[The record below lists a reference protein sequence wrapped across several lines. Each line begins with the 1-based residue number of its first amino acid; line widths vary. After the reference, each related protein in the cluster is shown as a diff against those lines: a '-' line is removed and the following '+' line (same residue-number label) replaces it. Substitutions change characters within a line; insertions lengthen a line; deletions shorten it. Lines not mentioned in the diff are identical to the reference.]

1 MDVKIFIKKYTEAI
15 LLGNAAV
22 FAGAGLSV
30 PAGFVN
36 WKQLL
41 QPLADE
47 IGLKMDKEN
56 DYLAVAQYYYNKK
69 RNRSRINTAISNAF
83 TTVTDENK
91 NVEII
96 TRLPINTYWT
106 TNYDRS
112 IEMGLDKNNR
122 KADVKITK
130 ENLVLNIYDAAATV
144 YKMHGDVQLPHD
156 TVLIK
161 DDYETY
167 GFKREA
173 FTTLLKGH
181 LLSKTFLFIGFS
193 FDDPNLNSILSW
205 IKALLGDNIKEHYC
219 LFESVSKREGE
230 ENEDFAYRK
239 AKQDFMTE
247 DLQRYGIDAVLLD
260 SYDDIPVLLE
270 KIELECSLRNIFFSA
285 SISVDTEVW
294 SVKQA
299 EEFAK
304 ILVQRLVNQNIKIT
318 SGYGLGIG
326 SAVITGV
333 LSEVKR
339 KKYAHFDDY
348 LKLYPFPQPNDNED
362 FKGVWHDYRIEMIS
376 NCGVVVFAFGNK
388 KNEAGECVVAD
399 GMIDEYEVAKEKGA
413 ILIPIAST
421 GDVSEQI
428 YNEMY
433 SSKEQYPY
441 LKSYWELL
449 KYEKSPEI
457 LANAIIDII
466 NSVSIP

>member
-1 MDVKIFIKKYTEAI
+1 MDVKLFVKKYTEAI

-22 FAGAGLSV
+22 FAGAGLSI

-69 RNRSRINTAISNAF
+69 RNRSGINAAISNAF
-83 TTVTDENK
+83 TTATGENK

-112 IEMGLDKNNR
+112 IEMGLDRNNR

-130 ENLVLNIYDAAATV
+130 ENLVLNINDAAATV
-144 YKMHGDVQLPHD
+144 YKMHGDVQLPHE

-181 LLSKTFLFIGFS
+181 LLSKTFIFIGFS

-205 IKALLGDNIKEHYC
+205 IKALLGENVKEHYC
-219 LFESVSKREGE
+219 LFKSVSKREGE

-239 AKQDFMTE
+239 AKQDLMTE
-247 DLQRYGIDAVLLD
+247 DLRRYGIDAVLLD
-260 SYDDIPVLLE
+260 SYDDIPVLLG
-270 KIELECSLRNIFFSA
+270 KIELECNLRNIFLSA
-285 SISVDTEVW
+285 SVSVDTKLW

-304 ILVQRLVNQNIKIT
+304 RLVQRLVNQNLKIT

-326 SAVITGV
+326 SAVITGI
-333 LSEVKR
+333 LSEVKS

-348 LKLYPFPQPNDNED
+348 LKLYPFPQPSEGED
-362 FKGVWHDYRIEMIS
+362 FNGVWHNYRKDMIS
-376 NCGVVVFAFGNK
+376 NCGIIVFAFGNK
-388 KNEAGECVVAD
+388 RNKSGECVVAD

-421 GDVSEQI
+421 GDASEQI

-433 SSKEQYPY
+433 SSKEKYPY
-441 LKSYWELL
+441 LESYWDLL
-449 KYEKSPEI
+449 KSEKSPEI

-466 NSVSIP
+466 KIVSIY